1 MVMTITGT
9 TKAKMKT
16 QILVTVSQYQS
27 GSGNFSMHMVLS
39 LSVTLVTAMIIMGTP
54 IAEDSTQMSTLINL
68 AFTGVRNSSAL
79 TGWHTA
85 M

>member
-1 MVMTITGT
+1 MVMTITGP

-16 QILVTVSQYQS
+16 QIFVTVSQYQS
-27 GSGNFSMHMVLS
+27 GSGNFSMHMV
-39 LSVTLVTAMIIMGTP
+39 TPGDRAAMTIMGTP
-54 IAEDSTQMSTLINL
+54 MAEDRTQMSTLIIFAL
-68 AFTGVRNSSAL
+68 TGVRNPSAL